1 MVCVCDQVHLQIYVM
16 RSKLEMHIFSNNIK
30 TLLFHYFMSCF
41 SWFSKTLYIITLYK
55 EETASNDHCLDI
67 PNFLTWSSDKTIC
80 SLAYQKE
87 EEIKVHGNLQKTN
100 NNNNSYNVE
109 ANLIPTLVS
118 VSWSRSMEIHYI
130 IMVFNSNFKLGNLT
144 NINKPIK
151 LILHSL
157 LVESEYCFNA
167 AHQIM
172 GNLHTFNAGHT
183 FL

>member
-1 MVCVCDQVHLQIYVM
+1 
-16 RSKLEMHIFSNNIK
+16 
-30 TLLFHYFMSCF
+30 
-41 SWFSKTLYIITLYK
+41 
-55 EETASNDHCLDI
+55 
-67 PNFLTWSSDKTIC
+67 
-80 SLAYQKE
+80 
-87 EEIKVHGNLQKTN
+87 
-100 NNNNSYNVE
+100 
-109 ANLIPTLVS
+109 
-118 VSWSRSMEIHYI
+118 MEIHYI